1 MKPSEF
7 AELVGVSVKTLH
19 RWDKTGKLTAK
30 RTLSNHRYYTEE
42 DLEGKVLSPQ
52 PELVEDMLAIIHCF
66 SCRIY
71 GSRSYAKQKTKA
83 FREILDTPPEKML
96 TLRKQIAL

>member
-42 DLEGKVLSPQ
+42 DL
-52 PELVEDMLAIIHCF
+52 AI
-66 SCRIY
+66 
-71 GSRSYAKQKTKA
+71 AKGLKFMPTK
-83 FREILDTPPEKML
+83 
-96 TLRKQIAL
+96 RKKC